1 MKPSNIKIPTTIRVG
16 KHKYSV
22 EVVEAMLRKRDRAR
36 VYYGDQRR
44 IEIGRMSNVTGKKF
58 SDTQVLDSF
67 WHEVT
72 HAILEEMGR
81 HALNRD
87 EQFVT
92 EFANRLTKVIQT
104 AEFK

>member
-1 MKPSNIKIPTTIRVG
+1 MKASNVKLPTTIRVG
-16 KHKYSV
+16 KHKYSI
-22 EVVEAMLRKRDRAR
+22 EVVEAMLRKRSVAQVHYPTRK
-36 VYYGDQRR
+36 
-44 IEIGRMSNVTGKKF
+44 IEIGRMSNVTGKAF

-81 HALNRD
+81 HTLNSD
-87 EQFVT
+87 ERFVT
-92 EFANRLTKVIQT
+92 EFANRLTQVIKT

>member
-1 MKPSNIKIPTTIRVG
+1 MKLPIKIRVG
-16 KHKYSV
+16 RKQYSV
-22 EVVEAMLRKRDRAR
+22 EVIEAMLRKRDVAR
-36 VYYGDQRR
+36 VHYDTRR
-44 IEIGRMSNVTGKKF
+44 IEIGRMSNTTGKRY

-81 HALNRD
+81 HTLNND
-87 EQFVT
+87 EKFVT
-92 EFANRLTKVIQT
+92 EFANRLTQVIKT

>member
-1 MKPSNIKIPTTIRVG
+1 MKPSNVKLPITIRVG

-22 EVVEAMLRKRDRAR
+22 EVVEAMLRKREMGR
-36 VYYGDQRR
+36 VHYPTRK
-44 IEIGRMSNVTGKKF
+44 IEIGRMSNTTGKRY

-81 HALNRD
+81 HTLNAD
-87 EQFVT
+87 ERFVT